1 MEPVAVS
8 PLARRIESLEQ
19 KENLPCV
26 LAPGTSYGVRRT
38 KQPQKNMQ
46 TEQYIGSISH
56 GTLRTC
62 DLLPVFL
69 DAVEQFAPAHHE
81 ALMVQPFSF
90 IPDYVQDEEDSEWWD
105 SDEAAEKLEQLTE
118 ILQENAPEGTY
129 FGAHEGDGSEFGFW
143 PLNDE

>member
-1 MEPVAVS
+1 M
-8 PLARRIESLEQ
+8 
-19 KENLPCV
+19 N
-26 LAPGTSYGVRRT
+26 
-38 KQPQKNMQ
+38 N
-46 TEQYIGSISH
+46 EQYIGSISH

-62 DLLPVFL
+62 DLLPAFL
-69 DAVEQFAPAHHE
+69 DAVEQFAPAHYE

-90 IPDYVQDEEDSEWWD
+90 IPSYVQDAGEDSEWWN

-129 FGAHEGDGSEFGFW
+129 FGAHEGDGSDFGFW